1 MQTRDRS
8 VRVGIYGTGSWANR
22 THIPNL
28 LKLEGVEIV
37 ALCDLNPENLAN
49 TAAEFAISRTYQDG
63 HEMLAREKMDA
74 LYSVVPAFVRTD
86 VEAAAA
92 TKGIHLFSEKP
103 QSTTMAVARRI
114 DAAVQQSGVLSTV
127 CFRERY
133 RPIFQEARRLLG
145 DKKISHIRFQ
155 STADLPITQVPSGA
169 EDSWHY
175 QMDKAGGSAFDW
187 GVHAVDYSR
196 FMSGLDV
203 AQAQAFYHHPKPYNK
218 PLSCSFNFCLSNGAT
233 MTMSFLS
240 TTPVSRSGEEPYFLI
255 YFEGGYLGV
264 HGYDHIEMNGE
275 KVYQAEEFDPWFEQD
290 RVFIEAVRSGDGNAI
305 LNDYHDGL
313 SSLAPVLAGWES
325 ARRGGECLDV
335 AAFMDS

>member
-1 MQTRDRS
+1 METRDRP
-8 VRVGIYGTGSWANR
+8 VRVGVYGTGSWANR

-28 LKLEGVEIV
+28 LKLDGVEIV
-37 ALCDLNPENLAN
+37 AVCDVNTETLAA
-49 TAAEFAISRTYQDG
+49 TAEKFAIPRTYQDG
-63 HEMLAREKMDA
+63 HDMLAQEELDA
-74 LYSVVPAFVRTD
+74 LYSVVPAFARTD

-92 TKGIHLFSEKP
+92 AKGIHLFSEKP

-133 RPIFQEARRLLG
+133 RPIFQEARRLLE
-145 DKKISHIRFQ
+145 DKKVAHIRFQ
-155 STADLPITQVPSGA
+155 STGGLPETQVPPGQ
-169 EDSWHY
+169 EDNWNY

-196 FMSGLDV
+196 FMSGLNV
-203 AQAQAFYHHPKPYNK
+203 TRAQAFYHHPEPYNK
-218 PLSCSFNFCLSNGAT
+218 PLSCSFNFCLTNGAT

-240 TTPVSRSGEEPYFLI
+240 STPVSPEEPYFLI
-255 YFEGGYLGV
+255 YFEGGYLAI
-264 HGYDHIEMNGE
+264 HRYDHIEVNGE
-275 KVYQAEEFDPWFEQD
+275 KVYQAEQFDPWFEQD
-290 RVFIEAVRSGDGNAI
+290 RIFIEAVRSGDGGAI

-325 ARRGGECLDV
+325 ARRGGDCLDV
-335 AAFMDS
+335 AAFMDA